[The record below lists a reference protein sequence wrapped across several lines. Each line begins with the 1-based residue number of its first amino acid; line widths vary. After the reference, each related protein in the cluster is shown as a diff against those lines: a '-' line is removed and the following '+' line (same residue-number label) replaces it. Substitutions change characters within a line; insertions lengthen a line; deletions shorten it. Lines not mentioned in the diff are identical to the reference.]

1 VRTDPQ
7 LTHEHLKGRRDRLA
21 LPAVPPGTDPAA
33 TAPLDPEDD
42 DPGRQ

>member
-7 LTHEHLKGRRDRLA
+7 LTHEHLKGSRDRLA
-21 LPAVPPGTDPAA
+21 LPAAPPGTDPAA